1 MKITKRQLRRII
13 REESHNLREDHIS
26 DELEHLR
33 KNIKD
38 DEEHID
44 NLEKDIRDE
53 REEEERAKEAEKR
66 KDESRRIHRHRIR
79 SIIREV
85 INEDKSG
92 KGKCPDTGCI
102 KKSGNDWRI
111 VSNKTGKLWP
121 QKYKSKK
128 SASAALD
135 AYHASR

>member
-1 MKITKRQLRRII
+1 MRITKRQLRRII
-13 REESHNLREDHIS
+13 KEESRKLREDHIA

-33 KNIKD
+33 KNTKD

-66 KDESRRIHRHRIR
+66 KDESRRVSHRKIR
-79 SIIREV
+79 AIIREV
-85 INEDKSG
+85 LAEDKSG
-92 KGKCPDTGCI
+92 KGKCPGTGCI

-111 VSNKTGKLWP
+111 ISNKTGKLWP

-128 SASAALD
+128 TAEDALE